1 MKNIILATL
10 NFEINKKLRKN
21 KEINIIFKDILYK
34 EAILEVLEKK
44 KELDFIILD
53 SELPGELKNEELILK
68 INKFNKNIKI
78 IYLINENERVKEKY
92 IYKKILKSDLNF
104 KILENIIL
112 EKESKI
118 EKTKEIKNKKSIF
131 LGNKGSGKSVLVA
144 NIGLLLAKEKVKTL
158 IMDFDFNKT
167 NYLIFNLKNKKSD
180 ENNIFKINSFLYYFG
195 KYINKNEICERI
207 YDFENKFEKILID
220 SSNNFSEDE
229 RLLINNSDKK
239 IFITEPNLIE
249 INKTK
254 NILEKYKNKK
264 IQSEEF
270 EIVLNKNNINS
281 IDDNLLR
288 KILKNKIIGKID
300 YSSKFNLLINEKIK
314 ENIKN
319 KQIVNIIKQIK
330 GEN

>member
-1 MKNIILATL
+1 MKNIILATS

-21 KEINIIFKDILYK
+21 KEINIVFKDILYK

-92 IYKKILKSDLNF
+92 IYKKILKNDLNF

-118 EKTKEIKNKKSIF
+118 ENTKEIKNKKSIF

-195 KYINKNEICERI
+195 KYINKNEICEII

>member
-1 MKNIILATL
+1 MKNIILATS

-21 KEINIIFKDILYK
+21 KEINIVFKDILYK

-92 IYKKILKSDLNF
+92 IYKKILKSELNF

-254 NILEKYKNKK
+254 
-264 IQSEEF
+264 
-270 EIVLNKNNINS
+270 
-281 IDDNLLR
+281 
-288 KILKNKIIGKID
+288 
-300 YSSKFNLLINEKIK
+300 
-314 ENIKN
+314 
-319 KQIVNIIKQIK
+319 
-330 GEN
+330 